1 MAKAKCLQVSQ
12 IMKITWKLS
21 TKIILIILKITFEI
35 LFNTYSHYNDSQKQ
49 CSVKTML

>member
-1 MAKAKCLQVSQ
+1 MAKAKFLQVSQ

-21 TKIILIILKITFEI
+21 TKIILIIFKIIFEI
-35 LFNTYSHYNDSQKQ
+35 LFNTYSHYDSQKQ